1 MSKRQPKLQP
11 AQLYRP
17 RRIIEPELDP
27 VLAGWE
33 DDYAAVN
40 ARPQDIVS
48 RLKSGQEVYEME
60 DVPVPCLL

>member
-11 AQLYRP
+11 AQPRRP
-17 RRIIEPELDP
+17 RRIIERELDL
-27 VLAGWE
+27 VLDGWE